1 MKRLMILV
9 AVLVMSIANVEAQSL
24 KDILGGLVGA
34 VTGNTTTE
42 QTIVGEWGYTK
53 PAIALKS
60 DNILAQAG
68 GSLMSGTIEK
78 KMATY
83 YEKVGLK
90 AGSAAITLTEDQ
102 QFKLTM
108 GKRTLQGTYEF
119 DSATNA
125 LTLNFTTKTS
135 IKIGKIKG
143 EAQLSG
149 GDLKLLFAADKM
161 LKIVKGL
168 SAVSNNP
175 SIAAISKAAEQYDGL
190 SLGMTF
196 AK

>member
-1 MKRLMILV
+1 MILV
-9 AVLVMSIANVEAQSL
+9 AALAMSNAKVEAQSL
-24 KDILGGLVGA
+24 KDLLGGLVGA
-34 VTGNTTTE
+34 VAGKTTTE
-42 QTIVGEWGYTK
+42 QTIVGEWSYAK

-60 DNILAQAG
+60 DNVLAQAG
-68 GSLMSGTIEK
+68 SSLMSGTIEK
-78 KMATY
+78 KMAPY

-90 AGSAAITLTEDQ
+90 AGSASISLTEDKH
-102 QFKLTM
+102 FTLTM

-125 LTLNFTTKTS
+125 LTLNITTKTS
-135 IKIGKIKG
+135 IKIGKVKG

-168 SAVSNNP
+168 SAVSNNS
-175 SIAAISKAAEQYDGL
+175 SIEALSKVADQYDGL

>member
-1 MKRLMILV
+1 MILA
-9 AVLVMSIANVEAQSL
+9 AVLVMSVGAQAQSL
-24 KDILGGLVGA
+24 KDILGGLVNA
-34 VTGNTTTE
+34 VKGSTTTE
-42 QTIVGEWGYTK
+42 QSIVGEWGYTQ
-53 PAIALKS
+53 PALALKS
-60 DNILAQAG
+60 DNVLAQSG
-68 GSLMSGTIEK
+68 SSLMSGTIEK
-78 KMATY
+78 KLATY

-90 AGSAAITLTEDQ
+90 AGSAAITLTEDK
-102 QFKLTM
+102 QFTLTM

-119 DSATNA
+119 DDATKA

-135 IKIGKIKG
+135 VKIGKIKG

-161 LKIVKGL
+161 LKIIKGL
-168 SAVSNNP
+168 SAVSNNS
-175 SIAAISKAAEQYDGL
+175 SIAAISQVADQYDGM

>member
-1 MKRLMILV
+1 MKRLLIL
-9 AVLVMSIANVEAQSL
+9 AAALVMSVGVQAQSL

-34 VTGNTTTE
+34 IKENTTTE
-42 QTIVGEWGYTK
+42 QTIVGEWSYSK
-53 PAIALKS
+53 PALALRS
-60 DNILAQAG
+60 DNVLAQAG
-68 GSLMSGTIEK
+68 SSLMVGTIEK

-90 AGSAAITLTEDQ
+90 AGSAAISLTEDK
-102 QFKLTM
+102 QFTLTM
-108 GKRTLQGTYEF
+108 GKRTLRGTYEF

-135 IKIGKIKG
+135 VKIGKITG

-161 LKIVKGL
+161 LKIIKGL
-168 SAVSNNP
+168 SVVSNNS
-175 SIAAISKAAEQYDGL
+175 SIAAISKVAEQYDGM

>member
-34 VTGNTTTE
+34 VTGNTTTG

-60 DNILAQAG
+60 DKILAQAG
-68 GSLMSGTIEK
+68 GSLMSGPIEK

-90 AGSAAITLTEDQ
+90 AGSAAITLTEDH
-102 QFKLTM
+102 QFTLTM

-135 IKIGKIKG
+135 VKIGKIRG

-168 SAVSNNP
+168 SAVSNNT

>member
-1 MKRLMILV
+1 MILA
-9 AVLVMSIANVEAQSL
+9 AVLVMSVGAQAQSL
-24 KDILGGLVGA
+24 KDILGGVVNA
-34 VTGNTTTE
+34 VKGSTTTE
-42 QTIVGEWGYTK
+42 QTIVGEWGYTQ

-60 DNILAQAG
+60 ENVLAQAG
-68 GSLMSGTIEK
+68 SSLMSGTIEK

-90 AGSAAITLTEDQ
+90 AGSAAITLTEDK
-102 QFKLTM
+102 QFTLTM

-119 DSATNA
+119 DGATNA

-135 IKIGKIKG
+135 VKIGKIKG
-143 EAQLSG
+143 EAQVSG
-149 GDLKLLFAADKM
+149 GDLKLLVAADKM
-161 LKIVKGL
+161 LKIIKGL
-168 SAVSNNP
+168 SSVSNNS
-175 SIAAISKAAEQYDGL
+175 SIAAISQVADQYDGM

>member
-1 MKRLMILV
+1 MILA
-9 AVLVMSIANVEAQSL
+9 AVLVMSVDAQAQSL
-24 KDILGGLVGA
+24 KDILGGLVNA
-34 VTGNTTTE
+34 VKGSTTTE
-42 QTIVGEWGYTK
+42 QSIVGEWGYTQ
-53 PAIALKS
+53 PALALKS
-60 DNILAQAG
+60 DNVLAQAG
-68 GSLMSGTIEK
+68 SSLMSGTIEK
-78 KMATY
+78 KLATY

-90 AGSAAITLTEDQ
+90 AGSAAITLTEDK
-102 QFKLTM
+102 QFTLTM

-119 DSATNA
+119 DDATKA

-135 IKIGKIKG
+135 VKIGKIKG

-161 LKIVKGL
+161 LKIIKGL
-168 SAVSNNP
+168 SAVSNNS
-175 SIAAISKAAEQYDGL
+175 SIAAISQVADQYDGM

>member
-1 MKRLMILV
+1 MILV
-9 AVLVMSIANVEAQSL
+9 AVSVMSIANVEAQSL

-42 QTIVGEWGYTK
+42 QTIVGEWGYIK

-119 DSATNA
+119 DSTTNA

-135 IKIGKIKG
+135 VKIGKIRG

-161 LKIVKGL
+161 LKIVRGL
-168 SAVSNNP
+168 SAVSNNT

>member
-1 MKRLMILV
+1 MILV
-9 AVLVMSIANVEAQSL
+9 AALAMSNAKAEAQSL
-24 KDILGGLVGA
+24 KDLLGGLVGA
-34 VTGNTTTE
+34 VAGKTTTE
-42 QTIVGEWGYTK
+42 QTIVGEWSYAK

-60 DNILAQAG
+60 DNVLAQAG
-68 GSLMSGTIEK
+68 SSLMSGTIEK
-78 KMATY
+78 KMAPY

-90 AGSAAITLTEDQ
+90 AGSASISLTEDKH
-102 QFKLTM
+102 FTLTM

-125 LTLNFTTKTS
+125 LTLNITTKTS
-135 IKIGKIKG
+135 IKIGKVKG

-168 SAVSNNP
+168 SAVSNNS
-175 SIAAISKAAEQYDGL
+175 SIEALSKVAGQYDGL

>member
-1 MKRLMILV
+1 MILV
-9 AVLVMSIANVEAQSL
+9 AVLVMSVGAQAQSL
-24 KDILGGLVGA
+24 KDILGGVVNA
-34 VTGNTTTE
+34 VKGSTTTE
-42 QTIVGEWGYTK
+42 QTIVGEWGYTQ

-60 DNILAQAG
+60 ENVLAQAG
-68 GSLMSGTIEK
+68 SSLMSGTIEK

-90 AGSAAITLTEDQ
+90 AGSAAITLTEDK
-102 QFKLTM
+102 QFTLTM

-119 DSATNA
+119 DGASNA

-135 IKIGKIKG
+135 VKIGKIKG
-143 EAQLSG
+143 EAQVSG

-161 LKIVKGL
+161 LKIIKGL
-168 SAVSNNP
+168 SSVSNNS
-175 SIAAISKAAEQYDGL
+175 SIAAISQVADQYDGM

>member
-1 MKRLMILV
+1 MILA
-9 AVLVMSIANVEAQSL
+9 AVLVMSVGAQAQSL
-24 KDILGGLVGA
+24 KDILGGLVNA
-34 VTGNTTTE
+34 VKGSTTTE
-42 QTIVGEWGYTK
+42 QSIVGEWGYTQ
-53 PAIALKS
+53 PALALKS
-60 DNILAQAG
+60 DNVLAQAG
-68 GSLMSGTIEK
+68 SSLMSGTIEK
-78 KMATY
+78 KLATY

-90 AGSAAITLTEDQ
+90 AGSAAITLTEDK
-102 QFKLTM
+102 QFTLTM

-119 DSATNA
+119 DSSTKA

-135 IKIGKIKG
+135 VQIGKIKG

-161 LKIVKGL
+161 LKIIKGL
-168 SAVSNNP
+168 SAVSNNS
-175 SIAAISKAAEQYDGL
+175 SIAAISQVADQYDGM

>member
-1 MKRLMILV
+1 MILA
-9 AVLVMSIANVEAQSL
+9 AVLVMSVGAQAQSL
-24 KDILGGLVGA
+24 KDILGGLVNA
-34 VTGNTTTE
+34 VKGSTTTE
-42 QTIVGEWGYTK
+42 QSIVGEWGYTQ
-53 PAIALKS
+53 PALALKS
-60 DNILAQAG
+60 DNVLAQAG
-68 GSLMSGTIEK
+68 SSLMSGTIEK
-78 KMATY
+78 KLATY

-90 AGSAAITLTEDQ
+90 AGSAAITLTEDK
-102 QFKLTM
+102 QFTLTM

-119 DSATNA
+119 DSSTKA

-135 IKIGKIKG
+135 VKIGKIKG

-161 LKIVKGL
+161 LKIIKGL
-168 SAVSNNP
+168 SAVSNNS
-175 SIAAISKAAEQYDGL
+175 SIAAISQVADQYDGM

>member
-1 MKRLMILV
+1 MILA
-9 AVLVMSIANVEAQSL
+9 AVLVMSAGAQAQSL
-24 KDILGGLVGA
+24 KDILGGLVNA
-34 VTGNTTTE
+34 VKGSTTTE
-42 QTIVGEWGYTK
+42 QSIVGEWGYTQ
-53 PAIALKS
+53 PALALKS
-60 DNILAQAG
+60 DNVLAQAG
-68 GSLMSGTIEK
+68 SSLMSGTIEK
-78 KMATY
+78 KLATY

-90 AGSAAITLTEDQ
+90 AGSAAITLTEDK
-102 QFKLTM
+102 QFTLTM

-119 DSATNA
+119 DDATKA

-135 IKIGKIKG
+135 VKIGKIKG

-161 LKIVKGL
+161 LKIIKGL
-168 SAVSNNP
+168 SAVSNNS
-175 SIAAISKAAEQYDGL
+175 SIAAISQVADQYDGM

>member
-1 MKRLMILV
+1 MILV
-9 AVLVMSIANVEAQSL
+9 AALAMSNAKVEAQSL
-24 KDILGGLVGA
+24 KDLLGGLVGA
-34 VTGNTTTE
+34 VAGKTTTE
-42 QTIVGEWGYTK
+42 QTIVGEWSYDK

-60 DNILAQAG
+60 DNVLAQAG
-68 GSLMSGTIEK
+68 SSLMSGTIEK
-78 KMATY
+78 KMVPY

-90 AGSAAITLTEDQ
+90 AGSASISLTEDKH
-102 QFKLTM
+102 FTLTK

-125 LTLNFTTKTS
+125 LTLNITTKTS
-135 IKIGKIKG
+135 IKIGKVKG

-168 SAVSNNP
+168 SAVSNNS
-175 SIAAISKAAEQYDGL
+175 SIEALSKVADQYDGL

>member
-1 MKRLMILV
+1 MKRVLILV
-9 AVLVMSIANVEAQSL
+9 VAIFLSAATVQAQSL
-24 KDILGGLVGA
+24 KDILGGLVSA
-34 VTGNTTTE
+34 VKGNTTTE
-42 QTIVGEWGYTK
+42 QTIVGEWSYDR
-53 PAIALKS
+53 PAIQLKS
-60 DNILAQAG
+60 ENVLAQAG
-68 GSLMSGTIEK
+68 SSLMSSTIEK
-78 KMATY
+78 KLATY

-90 AGSAAITLTEDQ
+90 QGSASISLTEDNC
-102 QFKLTM
+102 FTLVV

-119 DSATNA
+119 DSETNA

-135 IKIGKIKG
+135 VKIGKVKG
-143 EAQLSG
+143 TAQMSN

-168 SAVSNNP
+168 SAVSNNS
-175 SIAAISKAAEQYDGL
+175 SIAAISQVADQYDGM

>member
-1 MKRLMILV
+1 MILV
-9 AVLVMSIANVEAQSL
+9 AVSVMSIANVEAQSL

-42 QTIVGEWGYTK
+42 QTIVGEWGYTN

-108 GKRTLQGTYEF
+108 GKRTLQGTYVF
-119 DSATNA
+119 DSTTNA

-135 IKIGKIKG
+135 VKIGKIRG

-161 LKIVKGL
+161 LKIVRGL
-168 SAVSNNP
+168 SAVSNNT

>member
-1 MKRLMILV
+1 MKRLLIL
-9 AVLVMSIANVEAQSL
+9 AAALVMSVGVQAQSL

-34 VTGNTTTE
+34 IKENTTTE
-42 QTIVGEWGYTK
+42 QTIVGEWGYSK
-53 PAIALKS
+53 PAVALKS
-60 DNILAQAG
+60 DNVLAQAG
-68 GSLMSGTIEK
+68 SSLMSGTIEK

-90 AGSAAITLTEDQ
+90 AGSAAITLTEDKH
-102 QFKLTM
+102 FTLTM

-119 DSATNA
+119 DDATNA

-135 IKIGKIKG
+135 VKIGKVKG

-149 GDLKLLFAADKM
+149 GNLKLLFAADKM

-168 SAVSNNP
+168 AAVSNNS
-175 SIAAISKAAEQYDGL
+175 SIAAISKVADQYDGL

>member
-1 MKRLMILV
+1 MILV
-9 AVLVMSIANVEAQSL
+9 AVSVMSIANVEAQSL

-42 QTIVGEWGYTK
+42 QTIVGEWGYTN

-119 DSATNA
+119 DSTTNA

-135 IKIGKIKG
+135 VKIGKIRG

-161 LKIVKGL
+161 LKIVRGL
-168 SAVSNNP
+168 SAVSNNT

>member
-1 MKRLMILV
+1 MILV
-9 AVLVMSIANVEAQSL
+9 AALAMSNAKVEAQSL
-24 KDILGGLVGA
+24 KDLLGGLVGA
-34 VTGNTTTE
+34 VAGKTTTE
-42 QTIVGEWGYTK
+42 QTIVGEWSYAK

-60 DNILAQAG
+60 DNVLAQAG
-68 GSLMSGTIEK
+68 SSLMSGTIEK
-78 KMATY
+78 KMAPY

-90 AGSAAITLTEDQ
+90 AGSASISLTEDKH
-102 QFKLTM
+102 FTLTM

-119 DSATNA
+119 DSATN
-125 LTLNFTTKTS
+125 TLMLNITTKTS
-135 IKIGKIKG
+135 IKIGKVKG

-168 SAVSNNP
+168 SAVSNNS
-175 SIAAISKAAEQYDGL
+175 SIEALSKVADQYDGL

>member
-1 MKRLMILV
+1 MILA
-9 AVLVMSIANVEAQSL
+9 AVLVMSVGAQAQSL
-24 KDILGGLVGA
+24 KDILGGVVNA
-34 VTGNTTTE
+34 VKGSTTTE
-42 QTIVGEWGYTK
+42 QSIVGEWGYTQ
-53 PAIALKS
+53 PALALKS
-60 DNILAQAG
+60 DNVLAQAG
-68 GSLMSGTIEK
+68 SSLMSGTIEK
-78 KMATY
+78 KLATY

-90 AGSAAITLTEDQ
+90 AGSAAITLTEDK
-102 QFKLTM
+102 QFTLTM

-119 DSATNA
+119 DDATKA

-135 IKIGKIKG
+135 VKIGKIKG

-161 LKIVKGL
+161 LKIIKGL
-168 SAVSNNP
+168 SAVSNNS
-175 SIAAISKAAEQYDGL
+175 SIAAISQVADQYDGM

>member
-1 MKRLMILV
+1 MILA
-9 AVLVMSIANVEAQSL
+9 AVLVMSVGAQAQSL
-24 KDILGGLVGA
+24 KDILGGLVNA
-34 VTGNTTTE
+34 VKGSTTTE
-42 QTIVGEWGYTK
+42 QSIVGEWGYTQ
-53 PAIALKS
+53 PALALKS
-60 DNILAQAG
+60 DNVLAQAG
-68 GSLMSGTIEK
+68 SSLMSGTIEK
-78 KMATY
+78 KLATY

-90 AGSAAITLTEDQ
+90 AGSAAIALTEDK
-102 QFKLTM
+102 QFTLTM

-119 DSATNA
+119 DDATKA

-135 IKIGKIKG
+135 VKIGKIKG

-161 LKIVKGL
+161 LKIIKGL
-168 SAVSNNP
+168 SAVSNNS
-175 SIAAISKAAEQYDGL
+175 SIAAISQVADQYDGM

>member
-1 MKRLMILV
+1 MILA
-9 AVLVMSIANVEAQSL
+9 AVLVMSVGAQAQSL
-24 KDILGGLVGA
+24 KDILGGLVNA
-34 VTGNTTTE
+34 VKGSTTTE
-42 QTIVGEWGYTK
+42 QSIVGEWGYTQ
-53 PAIALKS
+53 PALALKS
-60 DNILAQAG
+60 DNVLAQAG
-68 GSLMSGTIEK
+68 SSLMSGTIEK
-78 KMATY
+78 KLATY

-90 AGSAAITLTEDQ
+90 VGSAAITLTEDK
-102 QFKLTM
+102 QFTLTM

-119 DSATNA
+119 DDATKA

-135 IKIGKIKG
+135 VKIGKIKG

-161 LKIVKGL
+161 LKIIKGL
-168 SAVSNNP
+168 SAVSNNS
-175 SIAAISKAAEQYDGL
+175 SIAAISQVADQYDGM

>member
-1 MKRLMILV
+1 MILA
-9 AVLVMSIANVEAQSL
+9 AVLVMSVGAQAQSL
-24 KDILGGLVGA
+24 KDILGGLVNA
-34 VTGNTTTE
+34 VKGSTTTE
-42 QTIVGEWGYTK
+42 QSIVGEWGYTQ
-53 PAIALKS
+53 PALALKS
-60 DNILAQAG
+60 DNVLAQAG
-68 GSLMSGTIEK
+68 SSLMSGTIEK
-78 KMATY
+78 KLATY

-90 AGSAAITLTEDQ
+90 SGSAAITLTEDK
-102 QFKLTM
+102 QFTLTM

-119 DSATNA
+119 DDATKA

-135 IKIGKIKG
+135 VKIGKIKG

-161 LKIVKGL
+161 LKIIKGL
-168 SAVSNNP
+168 SAVSNNS
-175 SIAAISKAAEQYDGL
+175 SIAAISQVADQYDGM

>member
-9 AVLVMSIANVEAQSL
+9 AVSVMSIANVEAQSL

-90 AGSAAITLTEDQ
+90 AGSAAITLTEDR
-102 QFKLTM
+102 QFSLTM
-108 GKRTLQGTYEF
+108 GKRTLRGTYEF

-135 IKIGKIKG
+135 VKIGKIKG

-161 LKIVKGL
+161 LKIVRGL
-168 SAVSNNP
+168 SAVSNNT

>member
-1 MKRLMILV
+1 MILA
-9 AVLVMSIANVEAQSL
+9 AVLVMSVDAQAQSL
-24 KDILGGLVGA
+24 KDILGGLVNA
-34 VTGNTTTE
+34 VKGSTTTE
-42 QTIVGEWGYTK
+42 QSIVGEWGYTQ
-53 PAIALKS
+53 PALALKS
-60 DNILAQAG
+60 DNVLAQAG
-68 GSLMSGTIEK
+68 SSLMSGTIEK
-78 KMATY
+78 KLATY

-90 AGSAAITLTEDQ
+90 AGSAAITLTEDK
-102 QFKLTM
+102 QFTLTK

-119 DSATNA
+119 DDATKA

-135 IKIGKIKG
+135 VKIGKIKG

-161 LKIVKGL
+161 LKIIKGL
-168 SAVSNNP
+168 SAVSNNS
-175 SIAAISKAAEQYDGL
+175 SIAAISQVADQYDGM

>member
-1 MKRLMILV
+1 MV
-9 AVLVMSIANVEAQSL
+9 AIFLSAATVQAQSL
-24 KDILGGLVGA
+24 KDILGGLVSA
-34 VTGNTTTE
+34 VKGNTTTE
-42 QTIVGEWGYTK
+42 QTIVGEWSYDR
-53 PAIALKS
+53 PAIQLKS
-60 DNILAQAG
+60 ENVLAQAG
-68 GSLMSGTIEK
+68 SSLMSSTIEK
-78 KMATY
+78 KLATY

-90 AGSAAITLTEDQ
+90 QGSASISLTEDNC
-102 QFKLTM
+102 FTLVV

-119 DSATNA
+119 DSETNA

-135 IKIGKIKG
+135 VKIGKVKG
-143 EAQLSG
+143 TAQMSN

-168 SAVSNNP
+168 SAVSNNS
-175 SIAAISKAAEQYDGL
+175 SIAAISQVADQYDGM

>member
-1 MKRLMILV
+1 MKRLLIL
-9 AVLVMSIANVEAQSL
+9 AAALVMSVGVQAQSL

-34 VTGNTTTE
+34 IKENTTTE
-42 QTIVGEWGYTK
+42 QTIVGEWSYSK
-53 PAIALKS
+53 PALALRS
-60 DNILAQAG
+60 DNVLAQAG
-68 GSLMSGTIEK
+68 SSLMVGTIEK
-78 KMATY
+78 KIATY

-90 AGSAAITLTEDQ
+90 AGSAAISLTEDK

-108 GKRTLQGTYEF
+108 GKRTLRGTYEF

-135 IKIGKIKG
+135 VKIGKITG

-161 LKIVKGL
+161 LKIIKGL
-168 SAVSNNP
+168 SAVSNNS
-175 SIAAISKAAEQYDGL
+175 SIAAISKVAEQYDGM

>member
-1 MKRLMILV
+1 MILA
-9 AVLVMSIANVEAQSL
+9 AVLVMSVGAQAQSL
-24 KDILGGLVGA
+24 KDILGGLVNA
-34 VTGNTTTE
+34 VKGSTTTE
-42 QTIVGEWGYTK
+42 QSIVGEWGYTQL
-53 PAIALKS
+53 ALALKS
-60 DNILAQAG
+60 DNVLAQAG
-68 GSLMSGTIEK
+68 SSLMSGTIEK
-78 KMATY
+78 KLATY

-90 AGSAAITLTEDQ
+90 AGSAAITLTEDK
-102 QFKLTM
+102 QFTLTM

-119 DSATNA
+119 DDATKA

-135 IKIGKIKG
+135 VKIGKIKG

-161 LKIVKGL
+161 LKIIKGL
-168 SAVSNNP
+168 SAVSNNS
-175 SIAAISKAAEQYDGL
+175 SIAAISQVADQYDGM

>member
-1 MKRLMILV
+1 MILV
-9 AVLVMSIANVEAQSL
+9 AVSVMSIANVEAQSL
-24 KDILGGLVGA
+24 KDILGSLVGA

-42 QTIVGEWGYTK
+42 RTIVGEWGYTK

-119 DSATNA
+119 DSTTNA

-135 IKIGKIKG
+135 VKIGKIRG

-161 LKIVKGL
+161 LKIVRGL
-168 SAVSNNP
+168 SAVSNNT

>member
-1 MKRLMILV
+1 MILA
-9 AVLVMSIANVEAQSL
+9 AVLVMSVGAQAQSL
-24 KDILGGLVGA
+24 KDILGGVVNA
-34 VTGNTTTE
+34 VKGSTTTE
-42 QTIVGEWGYTK
+42 QTIVGEWGYTQ

-60 DNILAQAG
+60 ENVLAQAG
-68 GSLMSGTIEK
+68 SSLMSGTIEK

-90 AGSAAITLTEDQ
+90 AGSAAITLTEDK
-102 QFKLTM
+102 QFTLTM

-119 DSATNA
+119 DGASNA

-135 IKIGKIKG
+135 VKIGKIKG
-143 EAQLSG
+143 EAQVSG

-161 LKIVKGL
+161 LKIIKGL
-168 SAVSNNP
+168 SAVSNNS
-175 SIAAISKAAEQYDGL
+175 SIAAISQVADQYDGM

>member
-1 MKRLMILV
+1 MILA
-9 AVLVMSIANVEAQSL
+9 AVLVMSVGAQAQSL
-24 KDILGGLVGA
+24 KDILGGLVNA
-34 VTGNTTTE
+34 VKGSTTTE
-42 QTIVGEWGYTK
+42 QSIVGEWGYTQ
-53 PAIALKS
+53 PALALKS
-60 DNILAQAG
+60 DNVLAQAG
-68 GSLMSGTIEK
+68 SSLMSGTIEK
-78 KMATY
+78 KLATY

-90 AGSAAITLTEDQ
+90 PGSAAITLTEDK
-102 QFKLTM
+102 QFTLTM

-119 DSATNA
+119 DDATKA

-135 IKIGKIKG
+135 VKIGKIKG

-161 LKIVKGL
+161 LKIIKGL
-168 SAVSNNP
+168 SAVSNNS
-175 SIAAISKAAEQYDGL
+175 SIAAISQVADQYDGM

>member
-9 AVLVMSIANVEAQSL
+9 AVSVMSIANVEAQSL

-42 QTIVGEWGYTK
+42 QTIVGEWGYIK

-68 GSLMSGTIEK
+68 GSLMSGPIEK

-119 DSATNA
+119 DSTTNA

-135 IKIGKIKG
+135 VKIGKIRG

-161 LKIVKGL
+161 LKIVRGL
-168 SAVSNNP
+168 SAVSNNT

>member
-1 MKRLMILV
+1 MILA
-9 AVLVMSIANVEAQSL
+9 AVLVMSVGAQAQSL
-24 KDILGGLVGA
+24 KDILGGLVNA
-34 VTGNTTTE
+34 VKGSTTIE
-42 QTIVGEWGYTK
+42 QSIVGEWGYTQ
-53 PAIALKS
+53 PALALKS
-60 DNILAQAG
+60 DNVLAQAG
-68 GSLMSGTIEK
+68 SSLMSGTIEK
-78 KMATY
+78 KLATY

-90 AGSAAITLTEDQ
+90 AGSAAITLTEDK
-102 QFKLTM
+102 QFTLTM

-119 DSATNA
+119 DDATKA

-135 IKIGKIKG
+135 VKIGKIKG

-161 LKIVKGL
+161 LKIIKGL
-168 SAVSNNP
+168 SAVSNNS
-175 SIAAISKAAEQYDGL
+175 SIAAISQVADQYDGM